1 MFTSSVWEKLEL
13 FLWKP
18 RELPNLLHSDRS
30 CPSKKLI
37 GSLYPQLANLHPL
50 TCENAYFCKFGEIL
64 AAELLAPALEAILRG
79 ARKSDFYRP
88 ILEKF
93 HNVPELEQV
102 RLITGYAPPIS
113 LRSA

>member
-1 MFTSSVWEKLEL
+1 MKTKRITESIALSQILSLEKVYRLSIS
-13 FLWKP
+13 P
-18 RELPNLLHSDRS
+18 SLPT
-30 CPSKKLI
+30 CT
-37 GSLYPQLANLHPL
+37 PL
-50 TCENAYFCKFGEIL
+50 TCGNAYFCKFGEIL
-64 AAELLAPALEAILRG
+64 AAELLALALEAILRG

-93 HNVPELEQV
+93 HNDPELAQV